1 MHMFFIHKD
10 NILVH
15 QSTVD
20 SPLYPFGFKKQQ
32 PDVLLLIPLEKVSN
46 SNDIKSCP

>member
-1 MHMFFIHKD
+1 MHMFFIQKD

-20 SPLYPFGFKKQQ
+20 SPLHPFGFTLQQ
-32 PDVLLLIPLEKVSN
+32 PDVLLLIPLEKISN
-46 SNDIKSCP
+46 SNDIKSCL